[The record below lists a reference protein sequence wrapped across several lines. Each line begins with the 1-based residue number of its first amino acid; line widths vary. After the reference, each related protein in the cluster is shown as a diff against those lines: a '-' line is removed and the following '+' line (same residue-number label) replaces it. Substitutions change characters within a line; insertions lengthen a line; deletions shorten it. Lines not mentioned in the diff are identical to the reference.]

1 MIDRRQWICVK
12 ETRTRHSA
20 KKSEEGFDVD
30 WKSGSCNVEYGLA
43 GNSMVVVCFLVLLAE
58 FNYGV
63 AFASAEE
70 SDPNFDERI
79 EVRDLFNRDQL
90 D

>member
-1 MIDRRQWICVK
+1 M
-12 ETRTRHSA
+12 
-20 KKSEEGFDVD
+20 D
-30 WKSGSCNVEYGLA
+30 WKSGSCNVEYGSA
-43 GNSMVVVCFLVLLAE
+43 GNAVVEVCFPVLLAE

-70 SDPNFDERI
+70 GDPNFDERI
-79 EVRDLFNRDQL
+79 EVGDLFNRDQL